1 MDFLGLEFRFE
12 EGVDAEARLK
22 DLADYLGSDQFRLQV
37 HSDFADVM
45 QSQFAHMRRRE
56 TDWHG
61 SGLKP
66 LRPSTLESRQR
77 TGRPYGSS
85 HPILDSLWHSITHA
99 GIGAIKTFSP
109 QKATV
114 GLSGKRAEIMD
125 YHRTGAG
132 HNPLRDVMGFLPD
145 TPKVMVQGLI
155 NRIGEAAAQMGLNTD
170 FGGGNSAL
178 AEMERQFNA

>member
-1 MDFLGLEFRFE
+1 MDFFGLSFEFE
-12 EGVDAEARLK
+12 EGVDTDARLK
-22 DLADYLGSDQFRLQV
+22 DLAEYLGSDQFRLQV
-37 HSDFADVM
+37 HSDFARVM
-45 QSQFAHMRRRE
+45 WGQFTLMRKRE
-56 TDWHG
+56 MDWHS

-66 LRPSTLESRQR
+66 LKPSTLESRAR
-77 TGRPYGSS
+77 MGRPYGSG

-99 GIGAIKTFSP
+99 GRGSIYGVTP
-109 QKATV
+109 HKATV

-132 HNPLRDVMGFLPD
+132 HNPLRDVMGFLPG
-145 TPKVMVQGLI
+145 TPKVMIQGLI
-155 NRIGEAAAQMGLNTD
+155 NRIGEAAAMLGLNTE